1 MESGRGCMA
10 MKVPVKKGFDFALDT
25 LFPIEGLGCKKDGEW
40 LCAQCGKKIPIEF
53 QEQCFVCKTV
63 SQGGRT
69 CFSCR
74 GEFPLARVVRF
85 FNYDTPLVRESIRLG
100 KYHYTKMLFGSLA
113 KVARPYVL
121 AALEGF
127 DFDIDPRALIF
138 VPMPLHARR
147 LRERGFNQ
155 AEIVARECA
164 EAVSARVIGALAR
177 RRATVRQAD
186 LDEADRMVNIQG
198 AFSCIDRRA
207 VDGQFVALVDDVAT
221 TGSTLAEAAHVLL
234 ASGAREVWGFTLAKG

>member
-1 MESGRGCMA
+1 MGIM
-10 MKVPVKKGFDFALDT
+10 VKKVYNFALDT
-25 LFPIEGLGCKKDGEW
+25 LFPIECLGCKKEGEW

-63 SQGGRT
+63 SQGGKT

-85 FNYDTPLVRESIRLG
+85 FNYDTPIVRESIGLG
-100 KYHYTKMLFGSLA
+100 KYHYIKTLFERLTEVVG
-113 KVARPYVL
+113 PYIVD
-121 AALEGF
+121 ALEGF
-127 DFDIDPRALIF
+127 DFDIDPRALVFI
-138 VPMPLHARR
+138 PMPLHARR

-164 EAVSARVIGALAR
+164 EAVDARVIGVLAR

-186 LDEADRMVNIQG
+186 LDEADRMANIQG

-221 TGSTLAEAAHVLL
+221 TGSTLAEAARVLL
-234 ASGAREVWGFTLAKG
+234 VAGAKEVWGFTLAKG